1 MKTSSVSMTGEEP
14 DQMTPPAV
22 GDEVTFEGQGKVSRV
37 EGDMVYVDVATVNGE
52 PLPEPM
58 EKMASA
64 EDEMATEEAALD
76 AMAANMTEEGDEY
89 A

>member
-1 MKTSSVSMTGEEP
+1 MTGEAP

-37 EGDMVYVDVATVNGE
+37 EGDMVYVDVSTVNGE

-58 EKMASA
+58 EKMEGA
-64 EDEMATEEAALD
+64 EDSMATEEAALD
-76 AMAANMTEEGDEY
+76 AMAMKMSEEEGDEY